1 LGITR
6 LNDTGQNQSP
16 RKSPL
21 FSGLTGKVLALA
33 AIFLMVGELLVFVPS
48 IANFRINWLKQR
60 VAMAEIAA
68 LSVEAAE
75 DRGVSE
81 PLRAE
86 LLEKTGVR
94 VLVVRRNDAR
104 KLVLSPDTPPMIDA
118 SFDLRNT
125 SAPNAIMEAASVFM
139 HGGNG

>member
-1 LGITR
+1 MRRAG
-6 LNDTGQNQSP
+6 GQSVRFGYNAFERHRAKPAP

-75 DRGVSE
+75 DGGCPSRF
-81 PLRAE
+81 
-86 LLEKTGVR
+86 
-94 VLVVRRNDAR
+94 
-104 KLVLSPDTPPMIDA
+104 VLSCWKRPACGFSSCAAMMPA
-118 SFDLRNT
+118 SLSCRPT
-125 SAPNAIMEAASVFM
+125 TRQ
-139 HGGNG
+139 